1 MKLTLYAAV
10 IVLAG
15 MVKAATLNQDN
26 ADCPVDRRFLID
38 LKSLLKLHLGEKII
52 PTDSPHWNSS
62 GSLLY
67 HKCRFGGGEVEVEAA
82 MRGEERVVD
91 AGGTTFT
98 RWGRTTCPQGNDVVY
113 KGYAGGSHYQAKGG
127 PGTTLCLP
135 EAPIYEK
142 HTSEESQS
150 YIFGTEYQT
159 EAANAPLHRLLQ
171 DDVPCVVCQSHN
183 RTSAIMV
190 PARNECFPGWHLEY
204 KGYLFGGNTQHTAS
218 SDYVCV
224 DGEAEAI
231 PGGKAN
237 TNGHLLYL
245 IDAKCGALPC
255 PPYVDGWEL
264 TCALCTK

>member
-1 MKLTLYAAV
+1 MKLTLYAAI
-10 IVLAG
+10 IVLVGVAT
-15 MVKAATLNQDN
+15 AATLNQNN
-26 ADCPVDRRFLID
+26 ADCPSDRRFLHD
-38 LKSLLKLHLGEKII
+38 LKSLLRIHLGEKII
-52 PTDSPHWNSS
+52 PPETDSPYWTSS
-62 GSLLY
+62 GKHLR
-67 HKCRFGGGEVEVEAA
+67 K
-82 MRGEERVVD
+82 
-91 AGGTTFT
+91 TT
-98 RWGRTTCPQGNDVVY
+98 WGKTTCPKGNDVVY

-142 HTSEESQS
+142 YTSEASDS
-150 YIFGTEYQT
+150 YIYGTEYET
-159 EAANAPLHRLLQ
+159 GREASPLHRLYQ
-171 DDVPCVVCQSHN
+171 DDVPCVVCQSHHE
-183 RTSAIMV
+183 TSAIMV

-204 KGYLFGGNTQHTAS
+204 KGYLFGGASAHTGS

-224 DGEAEAI
+224 DSEAEAM

-237 TNGHLLYL
+237 TNGHLLYM